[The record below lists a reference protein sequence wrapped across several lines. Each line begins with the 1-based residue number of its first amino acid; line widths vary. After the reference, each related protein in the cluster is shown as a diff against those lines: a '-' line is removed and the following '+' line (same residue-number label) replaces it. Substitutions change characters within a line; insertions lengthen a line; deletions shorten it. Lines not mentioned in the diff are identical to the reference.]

1 MFEIIC
7 RGFMNNSWRAS
18 VLLASLCLASPEV
31 LEVSA
36 ADTVFRIQDEVLHS
50 IDPRLFGQF
59 MERPSWGEIG
69 PEGALVPGTN
79 RLQPKVVDLLAEMKP
94 PVMRFPG
101 GTDVDFMD
109 WRDMVSNVPG
119 RGAERPVSVGH
130 KGHHVTNNF
139 GYDEFL
145 TQCEQLESAPII
157 VVNLRYALLQ
167 EKPIAQVAQ
176 DAAELVAYCNAP
188 VGSKLPDGMPQ
199 WPSIRKK
206 NGRAKPYGV
215 KIWQIG
221 NETWFPYEKLKGMTQ
236 EQRDKHG
243 AKCIVAL
250 CRAMLEVDPTIE
262 FIVDGHGETF
272 QAALLAHEELGDKIA
287 YFVFHQYTPWRIT
300 EVLRDGKT
308 VPMASLSQADVWHA
322 WVATPEFDKDGLA
335 VFSNPLLTQA
345 RQRGLRIAVTEWNWN
360 GGWGTKQRA
369 LNSALNSALAK
380 GIGAA
385 GFLHALMRAGDVVD
399 IGCQSMLVGNS
410 WPIHAIHADREG
422 KVPPYFMPSGQAT
435 MLYSHHHGRDRL
447 QVVAENVPT
456 FEQPFKMGDIQPWE
470 KLACLDA
477 VATAGDTAVFFHV
490 INRSFDRDYTIE
502 IDAAKLGPLD
512 TKAIRHTLTGR
523 LNDAPETGQAA
534 QVAEIVHTEIVYDG
548 RTLAVTLPARTV
560 SIIEMPRKR

>member
-7 RGFMNNSWRAS
+7 RVFVKNAWRAR
-18 VLLASLCLASPEV
+18 VLLASLCLAAPVVS
-31 LEVSA
+31 EVSA
-36 ADTVFRIQDEVLHS
+36 ADTVFRIQDKVLHT

-69 PEGALVPGTN
+69 AEGALVPGTN

-119 RGAERPVSVGH
+119 RGTERPVSVGH

-139 GYDEFL
+139 GYDEFFAL
-145 TQCEQLESAPII
+145 CEELESDPII

-167 EKPIAQVAQ
+167 KKPVAQVAQ

-188 VGSKLPDGMPQ
+188 VGSKLPAGMPH

-221 NETWFPYEKLKGMTQ
+221 NESWFPFKQIQGMT
-236 EQRDKHG
+236 EAQRDQYG

-250 CRAMLEVDPTIE
+250 CRAMLAVDPTIE

-272 QAALLAHEELGDKIA
+272 QAALLAREELGDKIGH
-287 YFVFHQYTPWRIT
+287 FVFHRYTPWSVTKI
-300 EVLRDGKT
+300 LSNGKT
-308 VPMASLSQADVWHA
+308 VPIESLSQADVWHA
-322 WVATPEFDKDGLA
+322 WVATPGFDKDGLA
-335 VFSNPLLTQA
+335 VFSNPLLAQA
-345 RQRGLRIAVTEWNWN
+345 RQTGLRIAVTEWNWN
-360 GGWGTKQRA
+360 GGWGIERWP
-369 LNSALNSALAK
+369 LNSALAK
-380 GIGAA
+380 GVGAA

-410 WPIHAIHADREG
+410 WAIHAIHADREG
-422 KVPPYFMPSGQAT
+422 KQPPYFMPSGQAT
-435 MLYSHHHGRDRL
+435 MLYSHHHGRNRL

-456 FEQPFKMGDIQPWE
+456 YEQPFTMGGIQPWE
-470 KLACLDA
+470 KLAYLDA
-477 VATAGDTAVFFHV
+477 VATAGDAAVFLHV
-490 INRSFDRDYTIE
+490 INRSFDRAYAIE
-502 IDAAKLGPLD
+502 IDVAKMGPLD
-512 TKAIRHTLTGR
+512 TKAIRHMLTGR
-523 LNDAPETGQAA
+523 LNDTPEKGQSA
-534 QVAEIVHTEIVYDG
+534 QVAEIVHTEIEYDG

-560 SIIEMPRKR
+560 SIVEMPRKR